1 MKSFKQF
8 TAESSYLDPENYMD
22 MGDSRSFEKQKAFID
37 KHLVD
42 VKELPDGYKQAEVI
56 DFKAENEKT
65 RPADHPDDQDED
77 VYESVQISEAQ
88 VAEAEMT
95 DAQKAKREE
104 IVKELK
110 KKMDEFKDRY
120 GDRATDVMYA
130 TATKMAMKDESE
142 EDEEELEE
150 GYYKEGVLK
159 DLEMIVKKKSVGDVK
174 FSDGKKQKVD
184 LTTASMI
191 VSMIKQLNKQN
202 QKKVLNMLDNS
213 KTFKDV
219 AKFAFSAGKQEE
231 DMSLLIKEI
240 VEDVQYITEAK
251 ENGEGKDYYIEGIIM
266 QGDIKNRNG
275 RMYPKEI
282 LANEVKRYNETY
294 VEKKRAYGEL
304 GHPAGPTIN
313 LDRVSHLFTEL
324 KQDGSNI
331 VGRAKVM
338 DTPMGKIVKNIMD
351 EDGTLGISSRGM
363 GSIKQNKN
371 GIMEVQKDFMLATAG
386 DIVADPSAP
395 DAFVKGVM
403 EGVDWIY
410 DVASSSWEVANTFDE
425 IEEQIKQTA
434 KVSTAELEIKAAAL
448 FEKFVRSLTKQIF
461 L

>member
-65 RPADHPDDQDED
+65 RPADHPDEQDED

-110 KKMDEFKDRY
+110 KKMSEFKDRY

-142 EDEEELEE
+142 DEDELEEGYHE

-191 VSMIKQLNKQN
+191 VSMVKQLNKQN
-202 QKKVLNMLDNS
+202 QQKVLKMLDNS
-213 KTFKDV
+213 RTFKDV
-219 AKFAFSAGKQEE
+219 AKFAFSAGK
-231 DMSLLIKEI
+231 
-240 VEDVQYITEAK
+240 
-251 ENGEGKDYYIEGIIM
+251 
-266 QGDIKNRNG
+266 
-275 RMYPKEI
+275 
-282 LANEVKRYNETY
+282 
-294 VEKKRAYGEL
+294 
-304 GHPAGPTIN
+304 
-313 LDRVSHLFTEL
+313 
-324 KQDGSNI
+324 
-331 VGRAKVM
+331 
-338 DTPMGKIVKNIMD
+338 
-351 EDGTLGISSRGM
+351 
-363 GSIKQNKN
+363 
-371 GIMEVQKDFMLATAG
+371 
-386 DIVADPSAP
+386 
-395 DAFVKGVM
+395 
-403 EGVDWIY
+403 
-410 DVASSSWEVANTFDE
+410 
-425 IEEQIKQTA
+425 
-434 KVSTAELEIKAAAL
+434 
-448 FEKFVRSLTKQIF
+448 
-461 L
+461 